1 MFILLGLYMK
11 KYALPPCCCFFFK
24 PSSVEEQKKEKTPT
38 DFTNDY
44 SCTFKIAM
52 ETKCNLIKTG

>member
-1 MFILLGLYMK
+1 MFILLGLYME
-11 KYALPPCCCFFFK
+11 KYALPPCCFFFK
-24 PSSVEEQKKEKTPT
+24 PSSVEEQKKEKNPT

-44 SCTFKIAM
+44 SCTFKIDM